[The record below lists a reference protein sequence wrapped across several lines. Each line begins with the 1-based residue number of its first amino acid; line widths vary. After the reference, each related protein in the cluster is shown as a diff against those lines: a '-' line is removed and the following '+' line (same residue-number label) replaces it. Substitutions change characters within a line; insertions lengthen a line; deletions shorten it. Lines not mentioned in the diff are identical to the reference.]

1 MELVAIVIVLAL
13 VEFMG
18 FSIAVGRARQKFDVH
33 APATTG
39 HPEFERYYRVQ
50 MNTLEQLV
58 VVIPAMLL
66 YAHFGN
72 ATIAA
77 AAGLV
82 FVVGRLLYFRGYVA
96 DPKKRSVGFGIGW
109 LATVF
114 LLAAALVSAIMGLM

>member
-18 FSIAVGRARQKFDVH
+18 FSIAVGRARARYDVH

-39 HPEFERYYRVQ
+39 HPEFERYFRVH

-58 VVIPAMLL
+58 IVIPAMVI

-82 FVVGRLLYFRGYVA
+82 FVISRLLYFRGYVA
-96 DPKKRSVGFGIGW
+96 DPKKRSLGFGVGW
-109 LATVF
+109 LATAF
-114 LLAAALVSAIMGLM
+114 LMAAALVSAIMSLL

>member
-18 FSIAVGRARQKFDVH
+18 FGIAVGRARQKFDVQ

-39 HPEFERYYRVQ
+39 HPEFERYFRAQ

-58 VVIPAMLL
+58 VVIPAMVI

-82 FVVGRLLYFRGYVA
+82 FVVGRLLYFRAYVA
-96 DPKKRSVGFGIGW
+96 DPKKRSLGFGIGW
-109 LATVF
+109 LAAAF
-114 LLAAALVSAIMGLM
+114 LLAAALVGAVMSLL

>member
-18 FSIAVGRARQKFDVH
+18 FSIAVGRARARCDVH

-39 HPEFERYYRVQ
+39 HPEFERYFRAH

-58 VVIPAMLL
+58 IVIPAMVI

-72 ATIAA
+72 ATISAV
-77 AAGLV
+77 AGLL

-96 DPKKRSVGFGIGW
+96 DPKKRSLGFGIGA
-109 LATVF
+109 LATMF
-114 LLAAALVSAIMGLM
+114 LMAAALVSAIMSML

>member
-18 FSIAVGRARQKFDVH
+18 FSIAVGRARARYDVQ

-39 HPEFERYYRVQ
+39 HPEFERYFRVH

-58 VVIPAMLL
+58 IVIPAMVI

-96 DPKKRSVGFGIGW
+96 DPKKRSLGFGIGA
-109 LATVF
+109 LATMF
-114 LLAAALVSAIMGLM
+114 LMAAALVSAIMSIL